1 METRAHH
8 ILIGLFTVLTAA
20 AALLFALWMS
30 YAAGQRDY
38 QPYRILFERSVSGL
52 SVGSKVQYNGIEV
65 GDVTELSLNPDDPR
79 QVITLIR
86 VYEDTP
92 IKVDTRAKLA
102 FASIT
107 GSMSVQLYGGTP
119 ESQRLLAQS
128 SDDTPFIQADPS
140 PIATLFD
147 EGEEMV
153 ENLNAILQSVNELFD
168 DNNREQA
175 GNILTNIA
183 QITEMI
189 ASQQSALDENMALFG
204 DVSRQASTTL
214 ESIESLSLEA
224 NRLLSQEGQ
233 QVMRSAESASRN
245 VASAAQ
251 RIEQLVNDNAGAVE
265 NTLQSTLQST
275 RDIAPAL
282 AALRS
287 TLATLDRITREL
299 EESPTDFFLGRDQV
313 EEFHP

>member
-8 ILIGLFTVLTAA
+8 VLIGLFTLGTAA

-30 YAAGQRDY
+30 YAAGERSY

-52 SVGSKVQYNGIEV
+52 SIGSKVQYNGIEV
-65 GDVTELSLNPDDPR
+65 GDVTELTLNPDDPR
-79 QVITLIR
+79 QVIASVR

-92 IKVDTRAKLA
+92 VKTDTRAKLA

-119 ESQRLLAQS
+119 ESPRLVNQTDSMA
-128 SDDTPFIQADPS
+128 PFINADPS

-147 EGEEMV
+147 EGETMIQ
-153 ENLNAILQSVNELFD
+153 NINSILINVNELFND
-168 DNNREQA
+168 GNREQA
-175 GNILTNIA
+175 GTILTSIA

-189 ASQQSALDENMALFG
+189 ASQQTALDQNMALFG
-204 DVSRQASTTL
+204 EVSRQATTTL
-214 ESIESLSLEA
+214 ESIDT
-224 NRLLSQEGQ
+224 LSQEATQLLRQDGQ
-233 QVMRSAESASRN
+233 QMMQSAESASRD

-251 RIEQLVNDNAGAVE
+251 RIEQLVNDNAGAVD
-265 NTLQSTLQST
+265 STLQGAQ
-275 RDIAPAL
+275 DIAPAL
-282 AALRS
+282 SALRS
-287 TLATLDRITREL
+287 TLTNLERITRQL

-313 EEFHP
+313 EEFRP

>member
-8 ILIGLFTVLTAA
+8 ILIGLFTVLTAV

-38 QPYRILFERSVSGL
+38 QPYRILFERSVNGL

-153 ENLNAILQSVNELFD
+153 ENLNAILQSVNELFN

-265 NTLQSTLQST
+265 STLQST

-313 EEFHP
+313 EEFRP

>member
-1 METRAHH
+1 
-8 ILIGLFTVLTAA
+8 
-20 AALLFALWMS
+20 
-30 YAAGQRDY
+30 
-38 QPYRILFERSVSGL
+38 
-52 SVGSKVQYNGIEV
+52 
-65 GDVTELSLNPDDPR
+65 
-79 QVITLIR
+79 
-86 VYEDTP
+86 
-92 IKVDTRAKLA
+92 
-102 FASIT
+102 
-107 GSMSVQLYGGTP
+107 
-119 ESQRLLAQS
+119 
-128 SDDTPFIQADPS
+128 
-140 PIATLFD
+140 
-147 EGEEMV
+147 
-153 ENLNAILQSVNELFD
+153 VNELFD

-265 NTLQSTLQST
+265 STLQST